1 MKTRNFFLLSLSVC
15 SIATTIACNSNRSDE
30 KQLDT
35 IYEHTDPEGHPLDN
49 KDTVVEYKE
58 IDSLNRDTS
67 LRGDK
72 H

>member
-1 MKTRNFFLLSLSVC
+1 MKTRNFLILSLGFF
-15 SIATTIACNSNRSDE
+15 SIATIACNSNKND
-30 KQLDT
+30 KKKLDT

-58 IDSLNRDTS
+58 TDSINKDTS